1 MTDDTPLSSRGS
13 RMRATRKYLLAL
25 YHNDLDDGA
34 ITYECLIASVGEI
47 VELVASME
55 ARANAWS
62 AV

>member
-1 MTDDTPLSSRGS
+1 MDSPRRLSLIRVNP
-13 RMRATRKYLLAL
+13 KYLLAL

-34 ITYECLIASVGEI
+34 ITYECLITSVGEI
-47 VELVASME
+47 VEFVASME